1 MLFIGYYHHSSKEIE
16 QARYEGANIK
26 MKYNYRFLGKRSS
39 IENFE
44 GYSKLSSTA
53 LQIFERMTA
62 TDTIE
67 VYRLSDLC
75 KDQEKDSDKRR
86 RIGIREYVYEALME
100 LCRARLVLRAFV
112 NDDEYFIVNY
122 SLLNRLI
129 GKGVR

>member
-1 MLFIGYYHHSSKEIE
+1 MLFIGYYHKSSNEIE
-16 QARYEGANIK
+16 QARYEGAIVK
-26 MKYNYRFLGKRSS
+26 MKYNNRFFGKRSS

-44 GYSKLSSTA
+44 GYNKLSSTA
-53 LQIFERMTA
+53 LLIFERMTA
-62 TDTIE
+62 TEAIE

-75 KDQEKDSDKRR
+75 KDKEQDFEKCRHIDIQK
-86 RIGIREYVYEALME
+86 YVYEALME

-129 GKGVR
+129 GKGVK

>member
-1 MLFIGYYHHSSKEIE
+1 MLFIGYYHKSSKEIE
-16 QARYEGANIK
+16 QARYEGANNK

-53 LQIFERMTA
+53 LQIFERMTD

>member
-1 MLFIGYYHHSSKEIE
+1 MPFIGYYHKSSKEIE
-16 QARYEGANIK
+16 QARYEGAIVK
-26 MKYNYRFLGKRSS
+26 MKYNNRFFGKRSS

-53 LQIFERMTA
+53 LQIFERMTD

-75 KDQEKDSDKRR
+75 KDKEQDFEKCRHID
-86 RIGIREYVYEALME
+86 IRKYVYEALME

>member
-1 MLFIGYYHHSSKEIE
+1 M
-16 QARYEGANIK
+16 AVDANV
-26 MKYNYRFLGKRSS
+26 L
-39 IENFE
+39 
-44 GYSKLSSTA
+44 
-53 LQIFERMTA
+53 IFERMTD

>member
-16 QARYEGANIK
+16 QARYEGANVK
-26 MKYNYRFLGKRSS
+26 MKYNNRFFGKRSS
-39 IENFE
+39 IDNFE
-44 GYSKLSSTA
+44 GYNKLSSTA
-53 LQIFERMTA
+53 LLIFEKMTD
-62 TDTIE
+62 TGTIE

-75 KDQEKDSDKRR
+75 KDKEQDSEKHRHID
-86 RIGIREYVYEALME
+86 IQEYVYEALME

-129 GKGVR
+129 GKGVK

>member
-1 MLFIGYYHHSSKEIE
+1 MLFIGYYHKSSKEIE
-16 QARYEGANIK
+16 QARYEGAIVK
-26 MKYNYRFLGKRSS
+26 MKYNNRFFGKRLS

-44 GYSKLSSTA
+44 GYNKLSSTA
-53 LQIFERMTA
+53 LLIFERMTD

>member
-1 MLFIGYYHHSSKEIE
+1 MFFIGYYHKSSNEIE
-16 QARYEGANIK
+16 QARYEGAIVK
-26 MKYNYRFLGKRSS
+26 MKYNNRFLGKRSS
-39 IENFE
+39 IETFE
-44 GYSKLSSTA
+44 GCEKLSTKA
-53 LQIFERMTA
+53 LDIFERMTD

-129 GKGVR
+129 GKGVK